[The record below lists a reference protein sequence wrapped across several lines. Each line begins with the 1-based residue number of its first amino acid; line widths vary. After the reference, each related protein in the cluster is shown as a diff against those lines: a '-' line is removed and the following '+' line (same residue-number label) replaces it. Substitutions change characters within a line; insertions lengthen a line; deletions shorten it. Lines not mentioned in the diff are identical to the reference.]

1 MRPAQM
7 DSLGSI
13 SEDPPVDLHRAGV
26 YLPTVRMAPV
36 PPLLLLKMATCQTRP
51 RCGNRLNLSFHNG
64 HGHRHAQAHAHVS
77 MM

>member
-51 RCGNRLNLSFHNG
+51 RCGNRLNLSPSTMATDTG
-64 HGHRHAQAHAHVS
+64 TLKLSRMS
-77 MM
+77 R